1 MIKKGIKR
9 NILSAVSV
17 ASLSLMLISA
27 WEMPVHASEV
37 PVGITASEEGEIAP
51 HSDMIE
57 WRYKDINGVLYRR
70 LYNYSEQHWV
80 GEWEVCPW

>member
-1 MIKKGIKR
+1 MIKKGLKR

-17 ASLSLMLISA
+17 ASLSFMLVSA

-37 PVGITASEEGEIAP
+37 PVGIAASEEGGIAP
-51 HSDMIE
+51 QSDMIE

-70 LYNYSEQHWV
+70 LFNYSEQCWV